1 MAVLML
7 QSLAVERRTPGCRA
21 AQEASAA
28 RVGEGPDEI
37 AYALESEH
45 RIEDVEG
52 DHLDPVIRVRR
63 SGRGERTHRT
73 GFGDAFFEYLTVLGF
88 LVVEEHVGVVRLVEL
103 SLAGVDAHL
112 AEERFHTEGARLV
125 GDDRHYALADG
136 LIFQQVRQDADES
149 HGCRNLA
156 PFGARELL

>member
-52 DHLDPVIRVRR
+52 DHLDPVIRVSR
-63 SGRGERTHRT
+63 SGRGERTHRS
-73 GFGDAFFEYLTVLGF
+73 GFSDAFFQNLSVLRF
-88 LVVEEHVGVVRLVEL
+88 FVVEEHVGVVRLVEL

-112 AEERFHTEGARLV
+112 AEEGFPTERVRLV
-125 GDDRHYALADG
+125 GGERT
-136 LIFQQVRQDADES
+136 DEM
-149 HGCRNLA
+149 
-156 PFGARELL
+156 